1 MLEVKDI
8 LAVPSMSVFDYRC
21 SAGPGAPAFTEHHT
35 TYSLSYVRK
44 GSFGCLTQGQFH
56 ELVAGSVLIGRPEAE
71 YMCTHEHHSCGDEC
85 LSFQFAEDF
94 VDEICLGGKEW
105 DGGALPP
112 IAELM
117 VLGELAQAAGEGAN
131 DIGVDEAGIL
141 LALRFLRI
149 ASGAANKPVHATLR
163 DRRRAVEAALWID
176 ANAGEPISLEDV
188 AAVAGLSAFHFLR
201 LFAKVLGLTPHQYLV
216 RTRLKRA
223 AALLAEESRPIT
235 DIALDVGFNDLSNFV
250 RTFGLAAGVSPSRF
264 RGLAK
269 GDRKILQDR
278 LGAPLLT

>member
-1 MLEVKDI
+1 MTV
-8 LAVPSMSVFDYRC
+8 SDYRC
-21 SAGPGAPAFTEHHT
+21 SAGPDAPAFTEHHT
-35 TYSLSYVRK
+35 AYSLSYVRK
-44 GSFGCLTQGQFH
+44 GSFGCWTRGRFH
-56 ELVAGSVLIGRPEAE
+56 ELVAGSLLVGAPEAE
-71 YMCTHEHHSCGDEC
+71 YMCTHEHHACGDAC

-94 VDEICLGGKEW
+94 VDAIGPGGTVW
-105 DGGALPP
+105 QSGAMPP

-117 VLGELAQAAGEGAN
+117 VLAELAHAASLGSS

-141 LALRFLRI
+141 LALRFLSV
-149 ASGAANKPVHATLR
+149 ASGTAGKPVPATLR
-163 DRRRAVEAALWID
+163 DRRRAVEAAHWIE
-176 ANAGEPISLEDV
+176 ANAGEPVSLEDA

-223 AALLAEESRPIT
+223 AAMLAEANRPVT
-235 DIALDVGFNDLSNFV
+235 EIALDAGFNDLSNFI
-250 RTFGLAAGVSPSRF
+250 RSFGLAAGVSPSRF

-278 LGAPLLT
+278 LAAPLLS